1 MGEQHEEGEEAKQGV
16 IEVKSQMQPGHKR
29 GLGTNYISG
38 FVQPW
43 DRGCEVCVLSREVGI
58 G

>member
-1 MGEQHEEGEEAKQGV
+1 MGKGKKPNKGV

-29 GLGTNYISG
+29 GLGTNYISV

-43 DRGCEVCVLSREVGI
+43 DRGYDACVLSRELGT

>member
-1 MGEQHEEGEEAKQGV
+1 MRKGKKPNKGV

-43 DRGCEVCVLSREVGI
+43 DRGCEACVLSREPGI